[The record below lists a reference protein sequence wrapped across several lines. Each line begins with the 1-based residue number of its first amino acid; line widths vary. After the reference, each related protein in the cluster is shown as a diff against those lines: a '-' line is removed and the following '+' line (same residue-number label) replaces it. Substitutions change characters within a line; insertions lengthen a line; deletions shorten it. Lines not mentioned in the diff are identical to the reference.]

1 MHSEWCI
8 AKYFTELLNDYVI
21 FEGMPV
27 AVVGITIGVFS
38 LDEYEANRGLV

>member
-1 MHSEWCI
+1 MSD
-8 AKYFTELLNDYVI
+8 YFI

-38 LDEYEANRGLV
+38 LDDYEANRGLV